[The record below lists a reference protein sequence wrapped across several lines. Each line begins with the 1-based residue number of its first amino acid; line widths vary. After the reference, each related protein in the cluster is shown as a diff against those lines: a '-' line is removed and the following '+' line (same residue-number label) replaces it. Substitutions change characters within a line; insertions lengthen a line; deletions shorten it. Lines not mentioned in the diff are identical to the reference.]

1 VTTARQTRK
10 TAKKEV
16 WRDSFLAALAAV
28 GNVSEAAKAAGVSR
42 AFVYTERK
50 ADPAFA
56 ALWDDALDSAA
67 DVMEREAFRRAVEGV
82 DEPVFGPTGRGLG
95 SGEIGTIRKYS
106 DTLLIFLL
114 KGARPNKY
122 RETTRNINVTLTPE
136 QVAQMSDAEIDA
148 ELKRRGLL

>member
-1 VTTARQTRK
+1 MTTARQTRK
-10 TAKKEV
+10 TAKKEA

-56 ALWDDALDSAA
+56 ALWDDALDGAA

-82 DEPVFGPTGRGLG
+82 DEPVFQQGQ
-95 SGEIGTIRKYS
+95 EIGTIRKYS

-122 RETTRNINVTLTPE
+122 RERQDVTQSGAVTIK
-136 QVAQMSDAEIDA
+136 VVYDDADSHA
-148 ELKRRGLL
+148 A